1 MYTFSSAGGMFML
14 SLFTN
19 IGLLDIID
27 ILLVSLVIYKTMV
40 FIKGTRA
47 VSLIKGVVIIFV
59 ASILSSF
66 LGFKTVNWL
75 IQQLVTLFM
84 VALPIVFYPELRK
97 TLERLGRGSFFQKD
111 DRFNIFD
118 RGQSQKA
125 VGEIVRVAEKFSE
138 QGIGALIVLKS
149 EGGLMEYI
157 ETGTFID
164 AFVSVAILETIF
176 FPNTA
181 LHDGAVIIEGDR
193 IVAAGCLLPLSDN
206 LELSRELGTRHR
218 AAVGLSEVSD
228 ALVVVVSEET
238 GSISLAEDGKLKRY
252 LTPKQLQER
261 LLSTHKP
268 TERFWPFG
276 REGKKHED

>member
-1 MYTFSSAGGMFML
+1 ML
-14 SLFTN
+14 SVFQN

-27 ILLVSLVIYKTMV
+27 ILLVAAVVYRTML

-47 VSLIKGVVIIFV
+47 VSLIKGVAIIFV
-59 ASILSSF
+59 ASILSKL

-75 IQQLVTLFM
+75 IQQLVTLFL

-97 TLERLGRGSFFQKD
+97 TLERLGRGNFFQKD
-111 DRFNIFD
+111 ERFNIFE

-125 VGEIVRVAEKFSE
+125 VGEIVKAAEKFSE
-138 QGIGALIVLKS
+138 QGIGALIVLKQDS
-149 EGGLMEYI
+149 GLMEYV
-157 ETGTFID
+157 ETGTLID
-164 AFVSVAILETIF
+164 ALVNAAMLETIF
-176 FPNTA
+176 FPNSA

-193 IVAAGCLLPLSDN
+193 IIAAGCLLPLSDN
-206 LELSRELGTRHR
+206 LDLSRELGTRHR
-218 AAVGLSEVSD
+218 AAVGLSELSD

-238 GSISLAEDGKLKRY
+238 GSISLAEDGKLQRY

-261 LLSTHKP
+261 LLSNRKP
-268 TERFWPFG
+268 IERFWPFG